1 MSKVCKWAAS
11 SNATLRSNLAVPAQ
25 RAALT
30 KPRLCLGIVRAPRPN
45 IRPAM
50 QPRIRSAGS
59 TAAPFSKLTG
69 AGRLTLFCFSFTG
82 GYA

>member
-1 MSKVCKWAAS
+1 MYLGGFFQRHL
-11 SNATLRSNLAVPAQ
+11 TLKSCGHACHNR
-25 RAALT
+25 RAALP

>member
-1 MSKVCKWAAS
+1 M
-11 SNATLRSNLAVPAQ
+11 
-25 RAALT
+25 
-30 KPRLCLGIVRAPRPN
+30 PRLCLGIVRAPRPN

-59 TAAPFSKLTG
+59 TAASFSKWTG
-69 AGRLTLFCFSFTG
+69 AERLTLFCFSFTG